1 MKKSCTLRPI
11 LNNLVTRLS
20 SVSAVECLWLDVGPS
35 HWPPL
40 VHVLRDMVPAFNETI
55 HVVPPSRSCLP
66 QFLVCPQSVQKVMRA
81 VQRLS
86 VPLATWPALMTH
98 LRIIRMGFQMIFYIT
113 FRYAGQ
119 SSRSVV
125 LEAGK
130 YYYVVGLQKG
140 TESTDS
146 LSAGVRLPS
155 GRFMRP
161 ITKEILQWRLPG
173 KFGLGLLKYLPCL
186 R

>member
-1 MKKSCTLRPI
+1 MSLVGRRPFTLTSTGSRFA
-11 LNNLVTRLS
+11 RHDA
-20 SVSAVECLWLDVGPS
+20 SVLW
-35 HWPPL
+35 
-40 VHVLRDMVPAFNETI
+40 NY
-55 HVVPPSRSCLP
+55 PSRSSIS
-66 QFLVCPQSVQKVMRA
+66 FLVCFGPCVSQSVQNVMRA
-81 VQRLS
+81 FQRWS
-86 VPLATWPALMTH
+86 VLLATWPALMTH
-98 LRIIRMGFQMIFYIT
+98 LRIIRMGFHMIFYVI

-173 KFGLGLLKYLPCL
+173 KFGLGLLKFLPCL
-186 R
+186 TEQS

>member
-1 MKKSCTLRPI
+1 
-11 LNNLVTRLS
+11 
-20 SVSAVECLWLDVGPS
+20 
-35 HWPPL
+35 
-40 VHVLRDMVPAFNETI
+40 
-55 HVVPPSRSCLP
+55 
-66 QFLVCPQSVQKVMRA
+66 
-81 VQRLS
+81 
-86 VPLATWPALMTH
+86 MTH
-98 LRIIRMGFQMIFYIT
+98 LRIIRMGFHMIFYVI

-173 KFGLGLLKYLPCL
+173 KFGLGLLKHLPCL
-186 R
+186 TEQS